1 MDQEWVVAGK
11 HPLNVHNG
19 MGSPHVDAGRQQG
32 GDTLP
37 SMEGEFL
44 ELGEVNNAV
53 VVLVEN
59 REQAL
64 DVIRLRREFQR
75 LQPRLNLRR
84 RGTQGS
90 DEQGRIR
97 FIICDLRVFVERSRS
112 GYCRVRSSTTHAGV
126 TRHSNR
132 NKVRRTNCNAQRA
145 IAPINQRTPFN
156 TLLRRDDSSHSVFAG
171 PDCASRKN
179 LLQQLTTPLMPVFL
193 CQAGPTCCSPHTVEK
208 KPMTLSKL
216 RGLVLPLGASVKLG
230 KKRQGCQYSSAEARS
245 CRWFPSPALGRRTQP
260 PGGPGEKTL
269 LVRHPWSVF
278 AFYAP
283 QGFRSR
289 GKGERKV

>member
-1 MDQEWVVAGK
+1 MYSCLEKGINWTKQEKRPHTINTPSPPHHNLVEVDQEWVVAGK

-32 GDTLP
+32 GDTVP

-59 REQAL
+59 GEQAL

-97 FIICDLRVFVERSRS
+97 FIICDLRVLVERSRS
-112 GYCRVRSSTTHAGV
+112 GYCSARSSTTRAGV

-145 IAPINQRTPFN
+145 IAPINQQY
-156 TLLRRDDSSHSVFAG
+156 TLAAG
-171 PDCASRKN
+171 
-179 LLQQLTTPLMPVFL
+179 
-193 CQAGPTCCSPHTVEK
+193 
-208 KPMTLSKL
+208 
-216 RGLVLPLGASVKLG
+216 
-230 KKRQGCQYSSAEARS
+230 
-245 CRWFPSPALGRRTQP
+245 
-260 PGGPGEKTL
+260 
-269 LVRHPWSVF
+269 
-278 AFYAP
+278 
-283 QGFRSR
+283 
-289 GKGERKV
+289 